1 MKNETLMIKFY
12 IIVPQTE
19 PTQAKTHCPAPPSI
33 ANGYALTD
41 RNSETPLALP
51 VFSRDTHYERGTIAR

>member
-1 MKNETLMIKFY
+1 MIKFHF
-12 IIVPQTE
+12 IVPQTE

-51 VFSRDTHYERGTIAR
+51 VFSRDTHYERGTIARYYE